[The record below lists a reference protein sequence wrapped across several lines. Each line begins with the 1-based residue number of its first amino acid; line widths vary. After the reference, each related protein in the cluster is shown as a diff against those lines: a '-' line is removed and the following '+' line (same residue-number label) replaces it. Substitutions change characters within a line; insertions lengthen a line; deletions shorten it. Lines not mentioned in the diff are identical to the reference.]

1 MTKAIIVVGNTKH
14 EAEQW
19 IAQADMPQP
28 CLAVGKNLRSV
39 DGMRIAQVLILN
51 TVKDLPVD
59 HINQLRRQL
68 AISTGG
74 AHTLEAEM
82 QRHTARRGERSNGMG

>member
-1 MTKAIIVVGNTKH
+1 MAKAIIVVGNTKH

-19 IAQADMPQP
+19 IANAGMPKP
-28 CLAVGKNLRSV
+28 CIAVGKNLRSV
-39 DGMRIAQVLILN
+39 EGMRVAQVLVLN
-51 TVKDLPVD
+51 TVKDLPVE

-74 AHTLEAEM
+74 ARTLEAVIRK
-82 QRHTARRGERSNGMG
+82 QGAD

>member
-1 MTKAIIVVGNTKH
+1 MAKAIMVVGNTKH

-19 IAQADMPQP
+19 IANADMPQP
-28 CLAVGKNLRSV
+28 CIAVGKNLRSIE
-39 DGMRIAQVLILN
+39 GMRVAQVLILN
-51 TVKDLPVD
+51 TVKDLPVE

-74 AHTLEAEM
+74 ARTLDAVIRK
-82 QRHTARRGERSNGMG
+82 QGAD

>member
-1 MTKAIIVVGNTKH
+1 MAKSIIVVGNTKR

-19 IAQADMPQP
+19 IVQADMPKP
-28 CLAVGKNLRSV
+28 CVAVGKNLRSIE
-39 DGMRIAQVLILN
+39 GMRVAQVLILN

-59 HINQLRRQL
+59 HINQLHRQL

-74 AHTLEAEM
+74 ARTLEAVM
-82 QRHTARRGERSNGMG
+82 RKQGDT

>member
-1 MTKAIIVVGNTKH
+1 MAKSIIVVGNTKR

-19 IAQADMPQP
+19 IADADMPQP
-28 CLAVGKNLRSV
+28 CIAVGKNLCRIE
-39 DGMRIAQVLILN
+39 GMRVAQVLILN

-59 HINQLRRQL
+59 HINQLHRQL

-74 AHTLEAEM
+74 ARTLEAVM
-82 QRHTARRGERSNGMG
+82 RKRGDT

>member
-1 MTKAIIVVGNTKH
+1 MAKSIIVVGNTKH

-19 IAQADMPQP
+19 IANADMLQP
-28 CLAVGKNLRSV
+28 CIAVGKNFRSIE
-39 DGMRIAQVLILN
+39 GMKVAQVLILN
-51 TVKDLPVD
+51 TVKDLPVE

-74 AHTLEAEM
+74 ARTLDAVIRK
-82 QRHTARRGERSNGMG
+82 QGAD

>member
-1 MTKAIIVVGNTKH
+1 MAKAILVVGNTKH

-19 IAQADMPQP
+19 IANADMPKP
-28 CLAVGKNLRSV
+28 CVAVGKNLRSIE
-39 DGMRIAQVLILN
+39 GMRVAQVLILN
-51 TVKDLPVD
+51 TVKDLPVE

-74 AHTLEAEM
+74 ARTLEAAIRK
-82 QRHTARRGERSNGMG
+82 QRDA